1 MLFKFIKSLYK
12 STTNYKEIK
21 RIKFQEKNLDDHL
34 KDSRF
39 G

>member
-1 MLFKFIKSLYK
+1 MLLKFIKSLYK

-21 RIKFQEKNLDDHL
+21 RKKFQDKNLYDHL
-34 KDSRF
+34 KDSHF